1 MTIIEKEIVINLDG
15 KEGSAWVLLEYARE
29 YAKDFLGLVS
39 ENDIESICDEMKDGD
54 YENLLLVFDK
64 YFGEYVLLARTPVL
78 WPDDFDVDIAKEVLA
93 QVYGTA
99 NVGAT
104 SPAPTRFAMVVPT
117 SYQDVVPLIDEALV
131 KLSPS
136 QFVDSLFNNLIVTSQ
151 RDKDGWRRLA
161 QQSVHDPIAKKILHE
176 D

>member
-78 WPDDFDVDIAKEVLA
+78 WPDDFDVDKHLDLHIAFHRIS
-93 QVYGTA
+93 G
-99 NVGAT
+99 
-104 SPAPTRFAMVVPT
+104 
-117 SYQDVVPLIDEALV
+117 
-131 KLSPS
+131 
-136 QFVDSLFNNLIVTSQ
+136 
-151 RDKDGWRRLA
+151 
-161 QQSVHDPIAKKILHE
+161 VHDIITDPQDYRRYIGSKLE
-176 D
+176 LDNVRRMD